1 MKTLVVFHSKSG
13 TTRKVGED
21 IAKALGA
28 DVDEITPVNAKPL
41 YRPDGK
47 MDGLEMMTLVFQVMI
62 KWKTALVPA
71 IKDPADYDL
80 VVVGTPTWGGNLSAP
95 VRSYLSAHASK
106 FKKVAFFCTMGT
118 SEKYKVASQVMKV
131 FGQMEQL
138 SASPILTLAVSQEE
152 ADSERAQKA
161 IKEFA
166 AKIKK

>member
-13 TTRKVGED
+13 TTRKVGEA

-28 DVDEITPVNAKPL
+28 EVDEIIPINAKPL
-41 YRPDGK
+41 YRPDGR
-47 MDGLEMMTLVFQVMI
+47 MDEIEMMTLVLQVMI
-62 KWKTALVPA
+62 KWKTTLVPA
-71 IKDPADYDL
+71 IKNPSDYDL
-80 VVVGTPTWGGNLSAP
+80 VVVGTPTWAGNLSAP
-95 VRSYLSAHASK
+95 VRSYLSAHASE

-118 SEKYKVASQVMKV
+118 SEKYKVESQTMKV
-131 FGQMEQL
+131 FGQMERL
-138 SASPILTLAVSQEE
+138 CASPVLTLAVSQEE